1 MKTIKITEQGAAVS
15 PLTAFESVKN
25 VAPLLASSQ
34 VVGPWTYGG
43 NEISL
48 PYSVN
53 ATDGQTSNYAKGE
66 WEFNSSI
73 TIHKV
78 QPTYLWFDHADQ
90 SADIYIN
97 GTKVTTHWGGYCS
110 FFVDITNAIQV
121 GTNAL
126 KVVLN
131 NQTRDVLAPDSADFN
146 FNATLG
152 VVRLVTSPVLPSV
165 DYGYDG
171 FHISSVVTDEEATLT
186 IKTSIP
192 TYADVV
198 LRVQDED
205 FSYTERKFGKGEIE
219 FEVTIEN
226 PHLWNGKLDPHLYD
240 VTLDLYYNGEQ
251 CHHLT
256 RAYGLR
262 YYTADN
268 TGFKLNGQSYLL
280 RGVCMHEDVA
290 GKANA
295 LTSEDFDQEFDIIT
309 ELGCN
314 FIRTAHY
321 PHPRQFYDYC
331 DRLGIVVQTEIPWV
345 NKCWTSQPQDY
356 WNHLAAQTEEMVRQH
371 MNHPSIVFWG
381 LGNEV
386 SLKGTFNGTLAGQQL
401 NALRAIVLDID
412 ASRPI
417 GFVTIQTV
425 VGPVGY
431 YGNPTVEWVG
441 NNTYIGWYNNT
452 SNNNP
457 TAHIRDVQSRMG
469 NKALALS
476 EYGCGGTQ
484 DCHSDNP
491 SSTTNKGG
499 GGKRHDIEY
508 MMWIHEGYL
517 AAIRQMPELVFT
529 SAWVLFD
536 FAVESRNEGY
546 KRCLDGT
553 TTTTDDS
560 LHRLNDKGLVMRDH
574 TTKKDVFYLYKAE
587 WNPEKFVHICQKSY
601 TKTADRVIKCYSNDG
616 TSFTLKVN
624 GETIETVTAQDHIVL
639 FTAYTF
645 QSGDEIT
652 VEGATTSDTYT
663 IA

>member
-15 PLTAFESVKN
+15 PLTAFESIKN

-34 VVGPWTYGG
+34 VVAPWTYDG

-90 SADIYIN
+90 SADVYIN

-146 FNATLG
+146 FNATLE

-198 LRVQDED
+198 LRVQDENY
-205 FSYTERKFGKGEIE
+205 SYTERKFGKGEIV

-280 RGVCMHEDVA
+280 RGVCMHQDLL

-295 LTSEDFDQEFDIIT
+295 LTAEDIDHDFDIIA

-321 PHPRQFYDYC
+321 PHPKQFYDYC

-356 WNHLAAQTEEMVRQH
+356 WTHLRSQTEDMVRQH

-381 LGNEV
+381 LGNEI
-386 SLKGTFNGTLAGQQL
+386 SNKSSFNGTLAGQQL
-401 NALRAIVLDID
+401 TALREKVLSID
-412 ASRPI
+412 TSRVI
-417 GFVTIQTV
+417 GFVAMSNITNPLNNYHIDTV
-425 VGPVGY
+425 D
-431 YGNPTVEWVG
+431 WVG
-441 NNTYIGWYNNT
+441 TNIYTGWYHDKT
-452 SNNNP
+452 INNP
-457 TAHIRDVQSRMG
+457 TDTLEALQSKMG
-469 NKALALS
+469 TKALAMS

-491 SSTTNKGG
+491 SSTTNTGTGG
-499 GGKRHDIEY
+499 ARHDIEY

-546 KRCLDGT
+546 KRCYNGT
-553 TTTTDDS
+553 TTSTDDS
-560 LHRLNDKGLVMRDH
+560 LRRLNDKGLVMRDH
-574 TTKKDVFYLYKAE
+574 TTKKDPFYLYKAE
-587 WNPEKFVHICQKSY
+587 WSGEKFVHICQKSY

-624 GETIETVTAQDHIVL
+624 GETIETVAAQDHIVL
-639 FTAYTF
+639 FTARTF
-645 QSGDEIT
+645 ASGDVVT
-652 VEGATTSDTYT
+652 VEGATTSDGFTF
-663 IA
+663 